1 VNPRWSW
8 TLPARIVD
16 PTSVGT
22 GVPSK
27 ISRVKPT
34 GKFALTCPDCGS
46 ELVIDAETGTVISHR
61 APEAPR
67 AGGKDFDAL
76 LAGLDAGKARAE
88 ELFER
93 ERAALADKDRLLEE
107 KFKEAMKR
115 AQEEPDL
122 PPKRPFDLD

>member
-1 VNPRWSW
+1 
-8 TLPARIVD
+8 
-16 PTSVGT
+16 
-22 GVPSK
+22 
-27 ISRVKPT
+27 VKPT
-34 GKFALTCPDCGS
+34 RKLALTCPDCGS
-46 ELVIDAETGTVISHR
+46 ELVVDADTGTVLSHR
-61 APEAPR
+61 APAAPL
-67 AGGKDFDAL
+67 AGGKDFDSL

-93 ERAALADKDRLLEE
+93 EKAALADKDRLLEE

>member
-1 VNPRWSW
+1 
-8 TLPARIVD
+8 
-16 PTSVGT
+16 
-22 GVPSK
+22 
-27 ISRVKPT
+27 VKPT
-34 GKFALTCPDCGS
+34 RKLTLTCPDCGS
-46 ELVIDAETGTVISHR
+46 ELVVDAETGSVLSHR
-61 APEAPR
+61 PKAEPV
-67 AGGKDFDAL
+67 AGGKDFDSL

-93 ERAALADKDRLLEE
+93 EKAALADKDRLLEE

>member
-1 VNPRWSW
+1 M
-8 TLPARIVD
+8 
-16 PTSVGT
+16 
-22 GVPSK
+22 
-27 ISRVKPT
+27 KPT
-34 GKFALTCPDCGS
+34 RKLTLTCPDCGS
-46 ELVIDAETGTVISHR
+46 ELVVDAETGSVLSHR
-61 APEAPR
+61 PKAEPV
-67 AGGKDFDAL
+67 AGGKDFDSL

-93 ERAALADKDRLLEE
+93 EKAALADKDRLLDE

>member
-1 VNPRWSW
+1 M
-8 TLPARIVD
+8 
-16 PTSVGT
+16 
-22 GVPSK
+22 
-27 ISRVKPT
+27 KPT
-34 GKFALTCPDCGS
+34 RKLTLTCPDCGS
-46 ELVIDAETGTVISHR
+46 ELVVDAETGSVLSHR
-61 APEAPR
+61 PKAEPV
-67 AGGKDFDAL
+67 AGGKDFDSL

-93 ERAALADKDRLLEE
+93 EKAALADKDRLLEE